1 MTIAEQIKADLATH
15 LRQGDKALPCK
26 LTLDA
31 LAKHYGVSMTPVR
44 NAVEDLVQMGAIQR
58 LENGRLA
65 PGRVSSRTLATLV
78 RQPSLAGNRQ
88 NLEEAVRREVVQRSL
103 RQDGEFLREQATA
116 EQFGTG
122 RTAVRQI
129 FSRLAGAGMLEHVP
143 RRGWRVKP
151 YKKEDT
157 LDYLV
162 VRESLELKAM
172 DLARP
177 RFVQEE
183 LELLLAG
190 NQSGKGSAPRLDDA
204 LHDYWIDR
212 CGNRYIQEF
221 FDRYS
226 VFYNTLFNSAVRDD
240 ATRHSM
246 AVEHCEIVEALLEK
260 DWRGARRALSHHIGD
275 QQDNVERMI
284 AALRD

>member
-1 MTIAEQIKADLATH
+1 MTIAEQIKADLAH
-15 LRQGDKALPCK
+15 CLARGEQALPCK

-44 NAVEDLVQMGAIQR
+44 NAVDDLVGLGAIRR
-58 LENGRLA
+58 LDNGRLA
-65 PGRVSSRTLATLV
+65 PGTVSGRTLASLSHQGGRPGK
-78 RQPSLAGNRQ
+78 RQG
-88 NLEEAVRREVVQRSL
+88 LEEEVRREVVCRSL

-116 EQFGTG
+116 EQFATG

-151 YKKEDT
+151 YSAADT

-162 VRESLELKAM
+162 VRESLELKAL

-177 RFVQEE
+177 KFVESE
-183 LELLLAG
+183 LRSLLAA
-190 NQSGKGSAPRLDDA
+190 NQTSNSRAPTLDYDM
-204 LHDYWIDR
+204 HDYWIER
-212 CGNRYIQEF
+212 CDNRYIQEF
-221 FDRYS
+221 FARYS
-226 VFYNTLFNSAVRDD
+226 VFYNTLFNSAVTDN
-240 ATRHSM
+240 AVKCAM
-246 AVEHCEIVEALLEK
+246 AREHCEIVEALLQK
-260 DWRGARRALSHHIGD
+260 DWRAARRALSRHIGD

>member
-1 MTIAEQIKADLATH
+1 MTIADQIKADLATH
-15 LRQGDKALPCK
+15 LHRGDNGLPCK

-31 LAKHYGVSMTPVR
+31 LARHYGVSMTPVR
-44 NAVEDLVQMGAIQR
+44 NAVEDLVEAGAILR
-58 LENGRLA
+58 LDNGRLA
-65 PGRVSSRTLATLV
+65 PGKVNRRTLAALV
-78 RQPSLAGNRQ
+78 RQPSPASTQQ

-103 RQDGEFLREQATA
+103 RQDGDFLREQATA
-116 EQFGTG
+116 EKFDTG

-151 YKKEDT
+151 YNAEDT

-162 VRESLELKAM
+162 VRESLELKAL

-177 RFVQEE
+177 YLVAAD
-183 LELLLAG
+183 LERMLAA
-190 NQSGKGSAPRLDDA
+190 NQPGLGSAPRLNDDM
-204 LHDYWIDR
+204 HDYWIDR

-221 FDRYS
+221 FARYS
-226 VFYNTLFNSAVRDD
+226 VFYNTLFNSAVLDEDTKRD
-240 ATRHSM
+240 M
-246 AVEHCEIVEALLEK
+246 AVEHCDIVEALLQK
-260 DWRGARRALSHHIGD
+260 DWRGARRALSRHIGD